1 MTTRI
6 KHLYLHVP
14 FCKSI
19 CYYCDFCHRVY
30 ADTIA
35 QRWLDTVRREIEEE
49 CHDQYETIYI
59 GGGTPTALSSVQ
71 LDTLLSYLDPY
82 TSEVIEYTIEVNPES
97 LDEEKAEIFR
107 KHHISRISMGIQS
120 SDDEMLKYLNRK
132 HTFNDAK
139 EKIEMLR
146 RYGFDNI
153 SGDLMYS
160 LPGQDMAMLNKTIDD
175 ILSLDLKHISLYS
188 LTIEE
193 NSVFGKK
200 GISNLDEDS
209 EADMYEFIEKR
220 LTEKGYIHYEVSNYA
235 KEGYES
241 KHNLSYWNYED
252 FLGIS
257 MGASSKVGE
266 HRYTKTRSFERYFKD
281 KNSLDEDLHLS
292 KEDMEFEHIMMS
304 LRTIFGLD
312 INRFNNIYDTD
323 LLQKYAKGAANP
335 AIRIENGRMICTD
348 MEILNHVLLDFMND

>member
-1 MTTRI
+1 MTRI

-19 CYYCDFCHRVY
+19 CYYCDFCHRIY
-30 ADTIA
+30 DEKIADK
-35 QRWLDTVRREIEEE
+35 WLEVVKSEIEEE
-49 CHDQYETIYI
+49 CRDAYETIYI

-71 LDTLLSYLDPY
+71 LNTLLTCLDPY
-82 TSEVIEYTIEVNPES
+82 ASNAKEYTIEVNPES
-97 LDEEKAEIFR
+97 LDEEKIEIFAN
-107 KHHISRISMGIQS
+107 HHINRISMGIQS
-120 SDDEMLKYLNRK
+120 SDDEMLKKLNRK
-132 HTFNDAK
+132 HSFEDVK
-139 EKIEMLR
+139 DKIKLLKDH
-146 RYGFDNI
+146 GFDNI

-175 ILSLDLKHISLYS
+175 ILSLDLRHISLYS

-200 GISNLDEDS
+200 EISNLDEDS
-209 EADMYEFIEKR
+209 EADMYEHIEKR

-257 MGASSKVGE
+257 MGSSSKVGE

-281 KNSLDEDLHLS
+281 KNSLDEDLILS
-292 KEDMEFEHIMMS
+292 KDDREFEHIMMS
-304 LRTIFGLD
+304 LRTIYGLD
-312 INRFNNIYDTD
+312 INRFNNIYGTD
-323 LLQKYAKGAANP
+323 LLQKYATGAANP
-335 AIRIENGRMICTD
+335 AMRIENGRMICTD